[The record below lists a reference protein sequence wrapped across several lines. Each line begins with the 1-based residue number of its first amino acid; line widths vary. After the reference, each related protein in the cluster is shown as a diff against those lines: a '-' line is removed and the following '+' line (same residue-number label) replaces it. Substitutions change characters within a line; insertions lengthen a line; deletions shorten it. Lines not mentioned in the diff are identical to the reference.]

1 MIEELAKVVK
11 GLEWRLADSGTS
23 QEQII
28 DTLSRSLD
36 QTSKSTKE
44 LESVFNASI
53 SSLNQ
58 IVDEN
63 QRHMI
68 VEIGH
73 LKKRH
78 ARLLSL
84 YSTGLE
90 TQMSV
95 GQKEIVK
102 ESYSANETT
111 EGAELED
118 SERMLTVEELSLGG
132 S

>member
-1 MIEELAKVVK
+1 M
-11 GLEWRLADSGTS
+11 
-23 QEQII
+23 
-28 DTLSRSLD
+28 
-36 QTSKSTKE
+36 
-44 LESVFNASI
+44 ESVFNASI

-95 GQKEIVK
+95 G
-102 ESYSANETT
+102 
-111 EGAELED
+111 
-118 SERMLTVEELSLGG
+118 
-132 S
+132 

>member
-58 IVDEN
+58 IVDDCIEMM
-63 QRHMI
+63 RT
-68 VEIGH
+68 
-73 LKKRH
+73 RD
-78 ARLLSL
+78 
-84 YSTGLE
+84 T
-90 TQMSV
+90 
-95 GQKEIVK
+95 
-102 ESYSANETT
+102 
-111 EGAELED
+111 
-118 SERMLTVEELSLGG
+118 
-132 S
+132 

>member
-1 MIEELAKVVK
+1 
-11 GLEWRLADSGTS
+11 
-23 QEQII
+23 
-28 DTLSRSLD
+28 
-36 QTSKSTKE
+36 
-44 LESVFNASI
+44 
-53 SSLNQ
+53 
-58 IVDEN
+58 
-63 QRHMI
+63 MI

-90 TQMSV
+90 TQMSG